1 MKLLLV
7 DDEIVT
13 IRGILKGVDW
23 EQVFFEKVLT
33 ATDAAEAKELLLT
46 ERPEIMLCDIEM
58 PGESGLKLLEWVREQ
73 KLRTECMFLTCH
85 EEFDFAR
92 RAMKLKGMDYLLK
105 PIPYDE
111 LTDILIKA
119 AETVREQEQKH
130 RYQEYGKQQLNGLKE
145 QVLSDEENIPDAK
158 KVVETIKKYIWEHFE
173 EELTVEKLARQVF
186 ISADYLYRIF
196 KKYENM
202 TPVEYMTNAKM
213 LYASEILKQ
222 PGISISHAA
231 VLSGYSNYCYFTK
244 VFKKYHGM
252 TPSRYKQAYGEK
264 TEVDIN
270 GSVSESK
277 GGMDRGRS
285 ERV

>member
-23 EQVFFEKVLT
+23 EQASFEKVLT

-158 KVVETIKKYIWEHFE
+158 KVVETVKKYIWEHFE
-173 EELTVEKLARQVF
+173 EELTA
-186 ISADYLYRIF
+186 
-196 KKYENM
+196 
-202 TPVEYMTNAKM
+202 
-213 LYASEILKQ
+213 
-222 PGISISHAA
+222 
-231 VLSGYSNYCYFTK
+231 
-244 VFKKYHGM
+244 
-252 TPSRYKQAYGEK
+252 
-264 TEVDIN
+264 
-270 GSVSESK
+270 
-277 GGMDRGRS
+277 
-285 ERV
+285 

>member
-7 DDEIVT
+7 DDEVIT

-23 EQVFFEKVLT
+23 EQAVFEKVLT
-33 ATDAAEAKELLLT
+33 ATSAAEAKELLLA

-73 KLRTECMFLTCH
+73 KLRTECIFLTCH

-92 RAMKLKGMDYLLK
+92 RAVKLKGMDYLLK

-119 AETVREQEQKH
+119 SETVREQDQEH
-130 RYQEYGKQQLNGLKE
+130 RYREYGKQQLTDLKE
-145 QVLSDEENIPDAK
+145 QMRSVTEDIPEARRT
-158 KVVETIKKYIWEHFE
+158 VETVKKYIWEHFE
-173 EELTVEKLARQVF
+173 EEPSVETLAKQVY

-252 TPSRYKQAYGEK
+252 TPSQYKRAHGEK
-264 TEVDIN
+264 AEGEIY
-270 GSVSESK
+270 GSVSEGK
-277 GGMDRGRS
+277 GRMDQGGS
-285 ERV
+285 EGI